1 MRHFILLM
9 YTRHFKKNSTRR
21 FSNNRRSAGRAP
33 FAQNI
38 NTSRFINKAV
48 ITEKT
53 DSFVPVHQFQDF
65 NIDPRLK
72 ANIFSKG
79 FASPT
84 PIQDKIIPYILQGF
98 DAVGIANTGTGK
110 TGAFLLPLIQK
121 VLERPREKILI
132 LVPTRELALQINQE
146 FKSFSRGINIYSVCC
161 VGGVSINNQ
170 IFELRNYNNNF
181 IIGTPGRLKD
191 LIQRRFINLS
201 AFSTVVL
208 DEADRMLD
216 MGFIADTRFI
226 LGLLPKNHHT
236 LCFSATIVKEVTALI
251 NEFLYKPV
259 TVSVKSGETPENIY
273 QDVVKVSNGGKIETL
288 YNLLTQSEF
297 RKVLIFG
304 RTKHGVEKLS
314 KDLIKRGFR
323 ADSIHG
329 NKNHFKRQKALELFK
344 NDGIQILVATDLA
357 ARGLDVPDVSHVINY
372 DIPATYKDY
381 VHRIGR
387 TGRINKKGIALT
399 FIN

>member
-1 MRHFILLM
+1 M
-9 YTRHFKKNSTRR
+9 YTRHFSGNS
-21 FSNNRRSAGRAP
+21 FHGISNNRRPRRRTP

-53 DSFVPVHQFQDF
+53 DSFIPIHQFRDF
-65 NIDPRLK
+65 NIDARLE
-72 ANIFSKG
+72 ANILARG
-79 FASPT
+79 FYSPT
-84 PIQDKIIPYILQGF
+84 PIQDKIIPYILQGL
-98 DAVGIANTGTGK
+98 DVVGIANTGTGK
-110 TGAFLLPLIQK
+110 TGAFLIPLIQK
-121 VLERPREKILI
+121 VLLNPREKIFI
-132 LVPTRELALQINQE
+132 VVPTRELALQINQE
-146 FKSFSRGINIYSVCC
+146 FKIFSRGMNIHSICC
-161 VGGVSINNQ
+161 VGGASINNQ
-170 IFELRNYNNNF
+170 IFELRRYNNNF

-191 LIQRRFINLS
+191 LIQRKFINLS
-201 AFSTVVL
+201 AFSTIVL

-226 LGLLPKNHHT
+226 MGLLPKNRHA
-236 LCFSATIVKEVTALI
+236 LCFSATIAKEIAAVI

-259 TVSVKSGETPENIY
+259 TVSVKSGDTPENIY
-273 QDVVKVSNGGKIETL
+273 QDVIKVSNGEKTETL
-288 YNLLTQSEF
+288 YNLLAQSEF

-314 KDLIKRGFR
+314 KNLIQRGFK

-329 NKNHFKRQKALELFK
+329 NKSHLKRQKALESFK
-344 NDGIQILVATDLA
+344 DNGIQILVATDLA

-387 TGRINKKGIALT
+387 TGRINKNGIALT
-399 FIN
+399 FVD